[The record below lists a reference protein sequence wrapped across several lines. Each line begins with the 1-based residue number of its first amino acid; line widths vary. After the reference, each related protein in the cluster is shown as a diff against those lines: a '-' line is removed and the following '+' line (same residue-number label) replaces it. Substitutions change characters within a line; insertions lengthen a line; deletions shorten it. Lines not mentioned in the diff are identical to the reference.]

1 MSGLAFLNYSFS
13 MFFLIIFT
21 MNIAARLMTKPM
33 KTLIIIDRD
42 EKYDTD
48 TKHDKKVI
56 VPQTG
61 EDISSMAAALHAII
75 IANEIKNTNK

>member
-1 MSGLAFLNYSFS
+1 
-13 MFFLIIFT
+13 
-21 MNIAARLMTKPM
+21 M
-33 KTLIIIDRD
+33 KTLIIRDRD